1 MDNSVIIYQEVLRG
15 LPERFEEKIRKDLD
29 YLIEKRIPG
38 LRSIYLFGSCAR
50 GEARST
56 SDVDLL
62 IITEKKMEDRMLA
75 AQIRWTLDEPLRGV
89 RTDVVFKNEETLQN
103 SETQRSVFGN
113 ALFRDRKLILEV
125 KR

>member
-103 SETQRSVFGN
+103 SETQRSVFEN